1 MSFFHALL
9 LSFLCMLSI
18 SKNCSSM
25 RFFTVENDGKCCFL
39 QKYSIL
45 CMGKMIYYFYC
56 FVIKYIMDM
65 IFILQPI
72 CVVLIQSLLFL
83 FYSLR
88 FFILGALS
96 EGYAR
101 RARTMRENK
110 GFFGG
115 FRSIGV

>member
-1 MSFFHALL
+1 
-9 LSFLCMLSI
+9 
-18 SKNCSSM
+18 
-25 RFFTVENDGKCCFL
+25 
-39 QKYSIL
+39 
-45 CMGKMIYYFYC
+45 MGKMIYYFYC

-96 EGYAR
+96 EGYAWR
-101 RARTMRENK
+101 VQTMRENK

-115 FRSIGV
+115 FHSIGV

>member
-1 MSFFHALL
+1 
-9 LSFLCMLSI
+9 
-18 SKNCSSM
+18 M
-25 RFFTVENDGKCCFL
+25 RFFAVENDGKCCFL

-88 FFILGALS
+88 FLFLAFCRRVMRGESKRCAKIRDSSEDFIA
-96 EGYAR
+96 
-101 RARTMRENK
+101 
-110 GFFGG
+110 
-115 FRSIGV
+115 